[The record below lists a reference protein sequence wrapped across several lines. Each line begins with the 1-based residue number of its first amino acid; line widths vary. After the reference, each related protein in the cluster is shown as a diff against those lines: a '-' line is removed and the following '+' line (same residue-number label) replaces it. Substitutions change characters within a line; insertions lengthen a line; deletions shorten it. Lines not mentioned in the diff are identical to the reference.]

1 MTSDSVPDT
10 DVVDGAG
17 REEVRVA
24 GWERDV
30 VDALVVACVSEL
42 GSDGVRVAP
51 VDSGLG

>member
-17 REEVRVA
+17 RKEVRVA

-42 GSDGVRVAP
+42 GSDSVRVAP
-51 VDSGLG
+51 VDGGLG